1 MARRRFTSNRDSQR
15 SGRNRAA
22 AARPERDGGKAGRQD
37 VYGAGEAIQAASGV
51 SRAYQAVPRDGD
63 QERGQP
69 D

>member
-1 MARRRFTSNRDSQR
+1 MTA
-15 SGRNRAA
+15 SGKGDTAPPLRA
-22 AARPERDGGKAGRQD
+22 PIGMAGRQD

-51 SRAYQAVPRDGD
+51 SRAYQAVPKDGD